1 MWPPLTFGLAKE
13 VLKSFWGVVDNDDGS
28 LVYKRGWERIPEN
41 WYKTPVDYGLVQL
54 NLDLVTWFAKYPVL
68 ASIGGNTG
76 TVNSFTPL
84 NLTDLSGGLLN
95 AGTLLEG
102 NNLLCFVF
110 QIVKT
115 VSPDS
120 LSPLYATLAV
130 PLKLLTDALGSVLEP
145 LTCPPFEDLT
155 YDGQPIWDSLTGIYD
170 GAERAGSPL

>member
-1 MWPPLTFGLAKE
+1 M
-13 VLKSFWGVVDNDDGS
+13 N
-28 LVYKRGWERIPEN
+28 
-41 WYKTPVDYGLVQL
+41 L
-54 NLDLVTWFAKYPVL
+54 NLDLVSWFAQYPELV
-68 ASIGGNTG
+68 SIGGNTG
-76 TVNSFTPL
+76 TVNSFTL
-84 NLTDLSGGLLN
+84 VNLTDLSGGLLN

-102 NNLLCFVF
+102 NNLLCFAF

-120 LSPLYATLAV
+120 LSPLYSTLAV

-155 YDGQPIWDSLTGIYD
+155 YGGQPIWESLTNIYG